1 MLEFELKLA
10 AGKTVVW
17 TGHDGVNAA
26 IRYAAAH
33 PGAVIIAYRKPR
45 HGVFPG
51 MPLAI
56 IQ

>member
-17 TGHDGVNAA
+17 TGHDGINAA